1 MPGQDMLKEQ
11 DIPSLFECIHDGV
24 IAINREGLV
33 VVCNQRARE
42 MLETGNDPIGK
53 PITALVPN
61 TQMPNVITTGQG
73 SYNQKFYYK
82 DKIFMTDRT
91 PWLSNGKIVG
101 AVTVFKDITEW
112 EEVVTELEAFK
123 QINLELEGI
132 IESSHDGIIITDGE
146 GKVVKINNS
155 LLRVT
160 DLPRECYLNKKIDKL
175 QEEGYFSHEPIAK
188 RARLEKRTV
197 TGLNKIETGK
207 EVMVTSTPVLDDAG
221 KVVRVVT
228 NVKDM
233 SEITNLQEQLAQSL
247 EVSGQLRTEFNK
259 RMEDELRSHNLI
271 TNNHKMLDLVELTRR
286 VADSNASV
294 LLQGESGVGKEVL
307 AKLVHIWSKRQ
318 GAFLKVNCSALPG
331 HLLESEIFGYAR
343 GAFTGASNLGKPGL
357 FELADE
363 GTLFLDEIEDLP
375 LELQGKFLRVLQD
388 GEFIRLGGVNVI
400 KVNVRIIAA
409 SNKYLT
415 EMVQENRFRSDLY
428 YRLNVIPIMIP
439 PLRERLEDIPALTEY
454 FLGQLNKRY
463 KSKKVVTSQL
473 LRHFIDYQWPGNVRE
488 LRNVLERLILISAG
502 DVIGVREFLETM
514 QSNIEN
520 NNENAD
526 VLSYQEF
533 DENIPQL
540 REFLEEK
547 EKELILKAFRK
558 YKNSRRTGE
567 VLGISHTTVL
577 NKLKKYKST

>member
-61 TQMPNVITTGQG
+61 TQMPDVITTGQG

-91 PWLSNGKIVG
+91 PWLSNGEIVG

-155 LLRVT
+155 LLRAT
-160 DLPRECYLNKKIDKL
+160 NLPKECYLGKKIDNL
-175 QEEGYFSHEPIAK
+175 QEEGYFSYEPVAK
-188 RARLEKRTV
+188 RARIEKRTI
-197 TGLNKIETGK
+197 TGLQKIETGK
-207 EVMVTSTPVLDDAG
+207 EVMVTSTPVLDEAR

-259 RMEDELRSHNLI
+259 RIEDELRSHNLI

-286 VADSNASV
+286 VANSNASV

-318 GAFLKVNCSALPG
+318 GAFLKVNCSALPA
-331 HLLESEIFGYAR
+331 HLLESEIFGYVR

-409 SNKYLT
+409 SNKDLT
-415 EMVQENRFRSDLY
+415 KMVQENRFRSDLY
-428 YRLNVIPIMIP
+428 YRLNVIPIIIP

-454 FLGQLNKRY
+454 FLGQLNEKY
-463 KSKKVVTSQL
+463 KTKKVITSQL
-473 LRHFIDYQWPGNVRE
+473 MKRFIEYQWPGNVRE
-488 LRNVLERLILISAG
+488 LRNVLERLVLISAG
-502 DVIGVREFLETM
+502 DFVSEYEFIDTTQNNMEK
-514 QSNIEN
+514 SNEH
-520 NNENAD
+520 AD
-526 VLSYQEF
+526 VFSFQEF

-540 REFLEEK
+540 REFLEQK
-547 EKELILKAFRK
+547 EKELILRAFRK

-567 VLGISHTTVL
+567 VLGVSHTTVL
-577 NKLKKYKST
+577 NKLKKYQST